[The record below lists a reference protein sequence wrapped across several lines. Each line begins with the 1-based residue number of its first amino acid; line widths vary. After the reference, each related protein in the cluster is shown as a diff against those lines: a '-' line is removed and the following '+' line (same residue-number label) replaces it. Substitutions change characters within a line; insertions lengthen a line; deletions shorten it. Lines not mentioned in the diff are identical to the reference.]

1 MHGPRA
7 LWTTAFA
14 ACALALLLLVP
25 APAAIAAGPHATAA
39 IEDPFEATD
48 CPMEVPEQERRRVTC
63 GVLTVPARRS
73 SDADPAKTL
82 SLPVAVITSRSPIAP
97 DPLVI
102 PTTAAGLS
110 SLGRFFEHADWVDA
124 DRDVILIEQRGDAP
138 AAVSLNCPELETRH
152 FVVEGVLR
160 TGAQAR
166 ERRSAQIDACR
177 VRLTEAGV
185 DLAAYTSAESA
196 ADLAD
201 LRTALE
207 YDEWNLYGASYGSRL
222 ALTAMRDRPEGLR
235 AVILDGV
242 YPPNINRYEAT
253 PAGFTGAIA
262 TLVADCA
269 ADAGCD
275 QQYPRLEKDLSALLA
290 QAAQTPLS
298 VMVKDPV
305 DRTPIRWDVTDTDLV
320 GILFH
325 ALSDAD
331 VVRVLPFV
339 IDQLGHGD
347 VESLA
352 PLAQRTLDDA
362 DRSIEGRDLS
372 IDCAEEAPFND
383 DARIAAALAA
393 DPILAHY
400 ALSDGFREDCTAWAV
415 PALGESENAP
425 VTSAIPTLLMT
436 GAYDPAT
443 PPAFSDAAA
452 ASLSV
457 PYLFTIPGDAR
468 APIWTDSE
476 DDCAATIARQF
487 LTDPA
492 AAPDGSCIDAM
503 PPIDFLTT
511 ADIDPSAGV
520 SRIDADLVRDRN
532 PLQLAIAALT
542 VLIFAATLVYA
553 ALYGLTWLGRRRGE
567 APGGLVLVA
576 ATSSGLNLAY
586 AGVLGFLLLSA
597 DPLILAFGLPS
608 GAWPIVIL
616 PFAALG
622 AAILLIV
629 SLVRAWMQ
637 EEGTRFHRVV
647 LTVSASASACFAVW
661 LLVRGLLAL

>member
-7 LWTTAFA
+7 LLTTSSA
-14 ACALALLLLVP
+14 ACALALVLLVP
-25 APAAIAAGPHATAA
+25 VPAASAAGPHANAA
-39 IEDPFEATD
+39 IEDAFQPAD
-48 CPMEVPEQERRRVTC
+48 CPVQVPEQERRRVTC
-63 GVLTVPARRS
+63 GVLTVPERRS

-82 SLPVAVITSRSPIAP
+82 SLPVAVITSRSPLAP

-102 PTTAAGLS
+102 PTTGEGFS
-110 SLGRFFEHADWVDA
+110 SLGRFLEHADWVDA
-124 DRDVILIEQRGDAP
+124 ERDIILVEQRGDAR
-138 AAVSLNCPELETRH
+138 AELSLDCPELETRH
-152 FVVEGVLR
+152 FVVDGALL
-160 TGAQAR
+160 TGAEAR
-166 ERRSAQIDACR
+166 ARRTAQIEACR
-177 VRLTEAGV
+177 VRLTDAGV

-207 YDEWNLYGASYGSRL
+207 YDEWNLYGGSYDSRL

-275 QQYPRLEKDLSALLA
+275 QQYPSLEKDLSSLLA
-290 QAAQTPLS
+290 QTAETPLS
-298 VMVKDPV
+298 VMVKDPA
-305 DRTPIRWDVTDTDLV
+305 DRSPIRWDVTDTDLV

-339 IDQLGHGD
+339 IDRLGHGD
-347 VESLA
+347 AEALV
-352 PLAQRTLDDA
+352 PLAQRALDDA

-383 DARIAAALAA
+383 DARIATALAA

-400 ALSDGFREDCTAWAV
+400 ALSSGFRDDCTAWAV
-415 PALGESENAP
+415 PALGENENAA

-452 ASLSV
+452 ASLAV
-457 PYLFTIPGDAR
+457 NYLFTIPGQAR
-468 APIWTDSE
+468 SPLWTDSE

-487 LTDPA
+487 LTDPVT
-492 AAPDGSCIDAM
+492 APDATCIEAM
-503 PPIDFLTT
+503 PPIAFLTG
-511 ADIDPSAGV
+511 ADIDSAAGV
-520 SRIDADLVRDRN
+520 SRIDVDLVQDRD
-532 PLQLAIAALT
+532 PLQIAVAALT
-542 VLIFAATLVYA
+542 MLIFAATLVYA
-553 ALYGLTWLGRRRGE
+553 ALYGLAWLGRRRGE

-637 EEGTRFHRVV
+637 EEGTVFHRVV
-647 LTVSASASACFAVW
+647 LTVSAAASAGFAAW